1 MFFVN
6 GLLDNIDV
14 LAYARFISFS
24 TLTTTTTRSK
34 TMAWIQPCNLCKKNG
49 LIINRE
55 LILCAECVEKII
67 KMEKARL
74 KQIKKD
80 RRKGIVRFS

>member
-1 MFFVN
+1 
-6 GLLDNIDV
+6 
-14 LAYARFISFS
+14 
-24 TLTTTTTRSK
+24 
-34 TMAWIQPCNLCKKNG
+34 MAWIQPCNLCKKNG